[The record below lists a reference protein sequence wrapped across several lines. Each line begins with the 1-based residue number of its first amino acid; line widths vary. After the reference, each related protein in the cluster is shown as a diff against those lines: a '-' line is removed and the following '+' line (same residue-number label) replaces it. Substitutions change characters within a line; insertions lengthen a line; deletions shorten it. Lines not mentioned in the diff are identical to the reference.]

1 MHENSPMHDGKVWTQ
16 TAYDA
21 RMAVVRSQCVSCAE
35 IDPHSHVTTVSPT
48 TGMALARPVLTV
60 ALQKLICPH
69 GRIYP
74 RRAVV
79 PLCQEAQASKSRR
92 WARRLRWCRQHVY
105 DHTVL
110 SQRVCMQAVHDAR
123 KAVEEITV
131 PPSAGR
137 SEPATKTVVQAIAVA
152 QALRSRVAHRLH
164 YIASQT
170 GILDA
175 DSDSS
180 SGTRCVQT
188 KGVHSLLRLFFRGP
202 TYGPR
207 ETGISIGVY

>member
-1 MHENSPMHDGKVWTQ
+1 MCTRK
-16 TAYDA
+16 
-21 RMAVVRSQCVSCAE
+21 RSGV
-35 IDPHSHVTTVSPT
+35 
-48 TGMALARPVLTV
+48 
-60 ALQKLICPH
+60 
-69 GRIYP
+69 
-74 RRAVV
+74 
-79 PLCQEAQASKSRR
+79 
-92 WARRLRWCRQHVY
+92 
-105 DHTVL
+105 
-110 SQRVCMQAVHDAR
+110 QAVHDAR

-180 SGTRCVQT
+180 STTRCSLPLVLAAVPVLSHAHS
-188 KGVHSLLRLFFRGP
+188 GVHAAFDSLPEGFYDIEKHQQLWQFAALLSYLWLLMRWPGLL
-202 TYGPR
+202 
-207 ETGISIGVY
+207 

>member
-1 MHENSPMHDGKVWTQ
+1 
-16 TAYDA
+16 
-21 RMAVVRSQCVSCAE
+21 
-35 IDPHSHVTTVSPT
+35 
-48 TGMALARPVLTV
+48 
-60 ALQKLICPH
+60 
-69 GRIYP
+69 
-74 RRAVV
+74 
-79 PLCQEAQASKSRR
+79 
-92 WARRLRWCRQHVY
+92 
-105 DHTVL
+105 
-110 SQRVCMQAVHDAR
+110 MQAVHDAR

-180 SGTRCVQT
+180 SGTRCRPHT
-188 KGVHSLLRLFFRGP
+188 LRLKSRVHPRQHFLALCSLSIMSCLRSCEKTQVQGP
-202 TYGPR
+202 TGH
-207 ETGISIGVY
+207 

>member
-1 MHENSPMHDGKVWTQ
+1 
-16 TAYDA
+16 
-21 RMAVVRSQCVSCAE
+21 
-35 IDPHSHVTTVSPT
+35 
-48 TGMALARPVLTV
+48 
-60 ALQKLICPH
+60 
-69 GRIYP
+69 
-74 RRAVV
+74 
-79 PLCQEAQASKSRR
+79 
-92 WARRLRWCRQHVY
+92 
-105 DHTVL
+105 
-110 SQRVCMQAVHDAR
+110 MQAVHDAR

-180 SGTRCVQT
+180 SGTRCRPHT
-188 KGVHSLLRLFFRGP
+188 WRIRFRLP
-202 TYGPR
+202 QQPL
-207 ETGISIGVY
+207 V